1 MTTALQT
8 VSFDF
13 YGDSLIA
20 VKDNSSNEIYAAI
33 THILRGIGFSKKQ
46 IEYQIKKITTDILF
60 KFFTKKFPGSDLGL
74 PNVNEIWCISNRRL
88 PMMLTKIRITPKMK
102 REHPEVTDKL
112 LIYQDKCADVLAQVF
127 IDKTQIIDR
136 QTLID
141 LTDKIN
147 SLNETMCS
155 MKEEIIELKS
165 SLKKPMV
172 SKSKNSK
179 WAIRMFPKYQALMDY
194 FHIDRTKL
202 YHNLFLELQNIYPDI
217 NLNQLKDDYCQE
229 NEVDECFTL
238 DVIEN
243 SNSLRV
249 LFEGL
254 VDGLLEKYHLD
265 KCPRRSRHSC
275 KTIFR

>member
-112 LIYQDKCADVLAQVF
+112 LIYQDKCANVLAQVF
-127 IDKTQIIDR
+127 IDKTQTIDR
-136 QTLID
+136 QTIIN
-141 LTDKIN
+141 LTNEIN
-147 SLNETMCS
+147 ILNETISS
-155 MKEEIIELKS
+155 MKDEIIELKS

-172 SKSKNSK
+172 
-179 WAIRMFPKYQALMDY
+179 
-194 FHIDRTKL
+194 TKTRIQ
-202 YHNLFLELQNIYPDI
+202 NGRFICFQNIR
-217 NLNQLKDDYCQE
+217 L
-229 NEVDECFTL
+229 
-238 DVIEN
+238 
-243 SNSLRV
+243 
-249 LFEGL
+249 
-254 VDGLLEKYHLD
+254 
-265 KCPRRSRHSC
+265 
-275 KTIFR
+275 